1 MRGRLI
7 LSAFLALSACA
18 EVGQTTTSSKTP
30 AADMLTAV
38 IDISEQE
45 VTVTRGFSDGRKAE
59 IYRSPVSTGTTGY
72 ETPTGTFRPF
82 YMSKDHRSSLYDDA
96 PMPWSV
102 FFNGN
107 VAIHGTYSQRALGR
121 PASHGC
127 VRVHPVVAE
136 MFYKQVLDV
145 GKANT
150 TIAVVE

>member
-1 MRGRLI
+1 MRWSLI
-7 LSAFLALSACA
+7 LPACLALSACA
-18 EVGQTTTSSKTP
+18 DGGQTTTSSKAP
-30 AADMLTAV
+30 AADTLTAV

-45 VTVTRGFSDGRKAE
+45 VTVTRSFADGASSE
-59 IYRSPVSTGTTGY
+59 TYRSPVSTGTAGY
-72 ETPTGTFRPF
+72 ETPTGNFRPF
-82 YMSKDHRSSLYDDA
+82 YMSKDHKSSLYDDA

-136 MFYKQVLDV
+136 MFYKQVLEV

-150 TIAVVE
+150 TISVVE